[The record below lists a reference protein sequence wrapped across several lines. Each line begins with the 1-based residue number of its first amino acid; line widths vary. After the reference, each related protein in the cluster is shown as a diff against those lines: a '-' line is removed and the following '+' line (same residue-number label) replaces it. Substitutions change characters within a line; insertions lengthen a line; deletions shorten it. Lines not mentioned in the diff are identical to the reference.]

1 MLRKISEMMRAEI
14 RRYSL
19 MLSRAI
25 SAVAGNIHSIHPD
38 LCVCAVSVLWQ
49 EIAELLYISPHD
61 FLRLIKKGDRL
72 NVVVVLV

>member
-1 MLRKISEMMRAEI
+1 MMRAEI

-19 MLSRAI
+19 VLSRAI

-38 LCVCAVSVLWQ
+38 LCAVSVLWQ

-72 NVVVVLV
+72 NDVVVLV